1 VGFAG
6 VSEKRHLLYERL
18 YNHVLEQIREGAL
31 ASGDRVP
38 SENELAAAFGVS
50 RITSMR
56 ALQMLER
63 AGVVKRIRG
72 KGSFV
77 ARDLPR
83 LAQLTSANGDA
94 APSKA
99 PRLTS
104 CIALV
109 IPDASE
115 AYGLGL
121 LNAVEE
127 RCADQGF
134 NLVLKR
140 TRGRQDEEEHSIDGF
155 VRSGLVD
162 GLIVFPVH
170 GEYYNA
176 ILLRLLLEKYPLV
189 LVDRY
194 LKGIAACAV
203 YTDNVAAA
211 RELTGYM
218 LDSGHEQ
225 LAFVSPFPKNTSSIE
240 DRLHGFR
247 TAFTERGLG
256 PRAEHLLTTLTSTL
270 PDVSAETSVDVDR
283 EAIHAFIES
292 RSTMTGFIASEYNVA
307 LLLQD
312 VLSQLGRKADATTI
326 ACFDSPRSPFVP
338 PRFTHIK
345 QDDREMGFRAVD
357 LLIAQLRGEPVPSK
371 SIVPHALVTPQEISP
386 LHGSRV

>member
-1 VGFAG
+1 
-6 VSEKRHLLYERL
+6 L
-18 YNHVLEQIREGAL
+18 
-31 ASGDRVP
+31 P
-38 SENELAAAFGVS
+38 SLHQLAATDGETA
-50 RITSMR
+50 TSK
-56 ALQMLER
+56 L
-63 AGVVKRIRG
+63 
-72 KGSFV
+72 
-77 ARDLPR
+77 AR
-83 LAQLTSANGDA
+83 QS
-94 APSKA
+94 S
-99 PRLTS
+99 S

-127 RCADQGF
+127 RCAELGF

-140 TRGRQDEEEHSIDGF
+140 TRGRQDEEERSIDGF

-211 RELTGYM
+211 RELTGFM
-218 LDSGHEQ
+218 LDQGHAE

-247 TAFTERGLG
+247 VAFTERGLG
-256 PRAEHLLTTLTSTL
+256 PRSEHMLTTLTSTL
-270 PDVSAETSVDVDR
+270 PDVSAETSVGADR
-283 EAIHAFIES
+283 EAIRAFVES
-292 RSTMTGFIASEYNVA
+292 RPTIMGFIASEYNVA
-307 LLLQD
+307 LLLRD
-312 VLSQLGRKADATTI
+312 VLSQLGRQADGTAI
-326 ACFDSPRSPFVP
+326 ACFDSPRSPFVQP
-338 PRFTHIK
+338 SFAHIK

-371 SIVPHALVTPQEISP
+371 SIVPHALVKP
-386 LHGSRV
+386 